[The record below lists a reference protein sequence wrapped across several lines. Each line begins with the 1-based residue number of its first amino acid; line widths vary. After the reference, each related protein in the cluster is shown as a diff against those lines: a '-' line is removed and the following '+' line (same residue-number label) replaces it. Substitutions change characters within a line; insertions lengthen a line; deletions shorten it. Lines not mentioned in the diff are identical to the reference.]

1 MEFSRQEYWSG
12 LPCPSPG
19 DHPDSGTE
27 SRFPSLQADFLPFE
41 LPRKPLTTK
50 SRPTLCDPINYRLPG
65 SSVHGSLQAR
75 KLEWVA
81 IPFSWGSSP
90 PRDWTQDCCIAGRFF
105 TSELPGKPSQSD
117 QGLNLNKWHDIEKGA
132 LTIQNPAAI
141 GAAPRCDPG
150 SVLAPLLPFPIWNN
164 LQIPIRKLTLSLT
177 RKWPP
182 LMLLPLRAD
191 HRGRGGG
198 GHWPPDKW
206 VTY

>member
-1 MEFSRQEYWSG
+1 MEIWFQGSSRTELKACTG
-12 LPCPSPG
+12 RLPAALLTRPKG
-19 DHPDSGTE
+19 GN
-27 SRFPSLQADFLPFE
+27 
-41 LPRKPLTTK
+41 KPNVHQLTKRQTTYVLLRLAVQ

-198 GHWPPDKW
+198 GHW
-206 VTY
+206 